1 MIMNLWLQYECHLPP
16 LPTPN
21 RQIPGFDKRR
31 YEDDWGSRFFS
42 YQYRP
47 PHPVPAGCLTPP
59 SPLSPCRMPD
69 PSAHRPEDWDLRK
82 SVPDEDAVKPA
93 AWLENE
99 PTTIPNPGVCG
110 RECVGCMWW

>member
-1 MIMNLWLQYECHLPP
+1 
-16 LPTPN
+16 
-21 RQIPGFDKRR
+21 
-31 YEDDWGSRFFS
+31 
-42 YQYRP
+42 
-47 PHPVPAGCLTPP
+47 
-59 SPLSPCRMPD
+59 MPD
-69 PSAHRPEDWDLRK
+69 PEARRPEDWDLRK